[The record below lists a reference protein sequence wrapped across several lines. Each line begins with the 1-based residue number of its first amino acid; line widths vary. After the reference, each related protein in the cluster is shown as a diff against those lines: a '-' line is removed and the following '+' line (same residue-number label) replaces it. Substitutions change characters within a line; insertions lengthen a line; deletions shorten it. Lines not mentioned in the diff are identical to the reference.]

1 MTQKQRSKLK
11 ALWFARW
18 ISMCYADTFVQH
30 GKRLAD
36 GSLAPLPADKGGISV
51 LNAENGKWY
60 ADQLAHFE
68 SKIYPQ
74 WLKMAKEKDDLQISL
89 KIISEAQEEY
99 KEEQR
104 KRKEDPDYLMKKIQ
118 QKEKLLEEEQND
130 LGR

>member
-1 MTQKQRSKLK
+1 MTQKQKSQLK

-30 GKRLAD
+30 EKRMAD
-36 GSLAPLPADKGGISV
+36 GSLAPLRADKGGISV

-68 SKIYPQ
+68 YNVYPQ
-74 WLKMAKEKDDLQISL
+74 WLKTSKEKDIQVSL
-89 KIISEAQEEY
+89 KIIYESQEEY

-104 KRKEDPDYLMKKIQ
+104 KRKEDPDYLLRKI
-118 QKEKLLEEEQND
+118 KEKERLLEAEQND
-130 LGR
+130 LS

>member
-1 MTQKQRSKLK
+1 MTQKQKSQLK

-18 ISMCYADTFVQH
+18 ISMCYADTFVEH
-30 GKRLAD
+30 GKRRSD
-36 GSLAPLPADKGGISV
+36 GSLAPLSPNKGGISV

-74 WLKMAKEKDDLQISL
+74 WLKMSKEKNDLDPTL
-89 KIISEAQEEY
+89 EIISKSQEEY

-104 KRKEDPDYLMKKIQ
+104 KRKEDPDYLMKKIEE
-118 QKEKLLEEEQND
+118 KEKLLEAEQND
-130 LGR
+130 LG